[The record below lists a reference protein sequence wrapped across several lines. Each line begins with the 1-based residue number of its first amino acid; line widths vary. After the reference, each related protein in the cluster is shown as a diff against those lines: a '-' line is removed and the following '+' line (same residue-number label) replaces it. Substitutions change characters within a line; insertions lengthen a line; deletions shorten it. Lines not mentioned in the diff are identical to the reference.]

1 MFSPEPA
8 SQLRVV
14 ELTPQA
20 KFREPKAVST
30 RSPGYCSTVDPAPQ
44 REGLRTRARERNP
57 QRTLARA
64 FSQRPPNAAFSSQL
78 SSSSL
83 SPMNQATLLFAA
95 GVYWGNRSWEISNLL
110 KGMEALTD
118 GSLGWA
124 KRLSLCVCFNF
135 VPQKT
140 NQYVYPLLSGARVY
154 TGESM
159 ITYDPEPFIY
169 T

>member
-14 ELTPQA
+14 ELTPRA

-64 FSQRPPNAAFSSQL
+64 FSQRPPNTAFSSQL

-124 KRLSLCVCFNF
+124 KRLSLCVSVSILFLRK
-135 VPQKT
+135 QT
-140 NQYVYPLLSGARVY
+140 NMSTLFSLELGFTQETA
-154 TGESM
+154 
-159 ITYDPEPFIY
+159 
-169 T
+169 